1 MVVRVEMVVME
12 KKRKGD
18 DGEDGSFIVMVMEF
32 VEGGEVVGIVTG
44 KVIGVVT
51 GGVPEKRG
59 SAPSQGGWPA

>member
-18 DGEDGSFIVMVMEF
+18 GGEDGSFVVMVMEF
-32 VEGGEVVGIVTG
+32 VEGGEVVGIVAG

-51 GGVPEKRG
+51 RGVAGEEGLDP
-59 SAPSQGGWPA
+59 